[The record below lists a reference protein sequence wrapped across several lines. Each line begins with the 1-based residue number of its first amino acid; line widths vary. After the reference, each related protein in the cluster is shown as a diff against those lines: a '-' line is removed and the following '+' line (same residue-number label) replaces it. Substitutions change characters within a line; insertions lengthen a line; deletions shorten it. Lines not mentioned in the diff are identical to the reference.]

1 MLNLSTIL
9 SQLLYNLVA
18 HAFDDAASLVDV
30 LESRRDGGSSTSTS
44 TSTPALPRCPYYLPY
59 SSLGLDL
66 ASSYLR
72 AMLSDVEGS
81 PYRFTSW
88 PVKDDPDVFTLKVYR
103 DGCVRPLMVVA
114 TSPLDAFAQVISTF
128 GDVKEGVEGLLEELD
143 IQNYRL
149 VVERSTSKCVLQ
161 VGYETFEGEVGE
173 VLERVVEY
181 VNRGGF
187 GEVGI

>member
-1 MLNLSTIL
+1 MLNPSTP
-9 SQLLYNLVA
+9 LLRNLVA
-18 HAFDDAASLVDV
+18 RASDDAASLVNV
-30 LESRRDGGSSTSTS
+30 LESLRLLLDAGERRDDSSPIS
-44 TSTPALPRCPYYLPY
+44 ALPRCPYHLPY

-88 PVKDDPDVFTLKVYR
+88 PVKDDPNVFTLKVYR

-114 TSPLDAFAQVISTF
+114 TSPLDAFTQVISTF

-149 VVERSTSKCVLQ
+149 VVERSTSKCMLQ
-161 VGYETFEGEVGE
+161 VGYETFEGEVG
-173 VLERVVEY
+173 
-181 VNRGGF
+181 
-187 GEVGI
+187 